1 MASVKSWKVGSPG
14 EPSFPS
20 DYEIIKRAVLQVT
33 DIKTNH
39 NKYYS
44 IELHSTGAQFRVYTH
59 YGRTDDLETNPNAGC
74 RETRYVATA
83 AAAQALYDSIYRE
96 KTNPRKGYKEVSLAS
111 AKIGSPKARGL
122 ASGEIDAKTLE
133 KTEAAKAGTPASK
146 PVAKKST
153 LPAEIQDL
161 VTYLYNEATNH
172 LTSTVNV
179 KITAKGIETPLGV
192 LTIGQIEKGELILA
206 DLWELYKKGVRPD
219 KPGYE
224 KMVRLSGDFFTAIP
238 HRLGRSRRAMEAAI
252 IDTLPEFEEKQ
263 QTLQLMRDML
273 AVDGEAGGAVLYNE
287 EVDAQFKALGCELV
301 PVDAKSG
308 EFREIRDYVEKS
320 QIKTNHIKVKSL
332 FKVRRP
338 GEWDAFDAKVGNE
351 RMLFHGS
358 RISNWVGLLSRG
370 ILLPKIV
377 VSMGVNRT
385 DEGWL
390 GHGIYFGDA
399 ACTCLY
405 YTTPGR
411 KKTRFMAVA
420 RVGLGKVKDYTK
432 ITYGLNAPPEGY
444 DSCHG
449 VRNKPGTT
457 SQFYDDEYVI
467 YRASQQRM
475 EYLVEFTG

>member
-1 MASVKSWKVGSPG
+1 MAKVKSWKVGSPG

-33 DIKTNH
+33 EIKTNH

-44 IELHSTGAQFRVYTH
+44 IELHGAEGRFRVYTH

-74 RETRYVATA
+74 HETRYVATGHEA
-83 AAAQALYDSIYRE
+83 DALYQSIYRE

-111 AKIGSPKARGL
+111 AKIGSARARGM

-133 KTEAAKAGTPASK
+133 KTEAGTAAGAAPVK
-146 PVAKKST
+146 PVVKKST
-153 LPAEIQDL
+153 LPVEIQDL

-192 LTIGQIEKGELILA
+192 LTIGQIEKGEVILA
-206 DLWELYKKGVRPD
+206 DIWDLYKKGVRPN
-219 KPGYE
+219 KAGYDQ
-224 KMVRLSGDFFTAIP
+224 MVRLSGDFFTAIP
-238 HRLGRSRRAMEAAI
+238 HRLGRTRQAMEAAI
-252 IDTLPEFEEKQ
+252 IDTLEEFEEKQ

-273 AVDGEAGGAVLYNE
+273 AVNGAEGAVLFNE
-287 EVDAQFKALGCELV
+287 EVDSQFKALGCELAV
-301 PVDAKSG
+301 IDPKSG
-308 EFREIRDYVEKS
+308 EFRELRDYVEKS
-320 QIKTNHIKVKSL
+320 QVKTSHLRVKSL

-338 GEWDAFDAKVGNE
+338 AEWAAFDAAVGNE

-358 RISNWVGLLSRG
+358 RIANWVGLLSRG

-399 ACTCLY
+399 ACTSLY

-411 KKTRFMAVA
+411 KKTRFMAIA
-420 RVGLGKVKDYTK
+420 RVGLGKVKEYTK
-432 ITYGLNAPPEGY
+432 ITYGLSAPPPGY

-449 VRNKPGTT
+449 VRNKPGTV
-457 SQFYDDEYVI
+457 SQFADDEFVI
-467 YRASQQRM
+467 YRAGQQRM